1 MQHPIKTT
9 LITAAGFILFAF
21 AASAQVA
28 NPFIGTWDIDL
39 PSSSYGNAP
48 VPKNMSRTYADV
60 GNGSYMF
67 LVVSIGED
75 GSIGGSS
82 ATYRFDMK
90 ETPLASLNQ
99 TNPTTISYTQIND
112 KTVQYTVRV
121 DGRTS
126 QIGAKTISP
135 DGRVLTIA
143 VQSFNAQGDIDNQI
157 LKFNRRR

>member
-1 MQHPIKTT
+1 
-9 LITAAGFILFAF
+9 
-21 AASAQVA
+21 
-28 NPFIGTWDIDL
+28 
-39 PSSSYGNAP
+39 
-48 VPKNMSRTYADV
+48 MSRTYADV
-60 GNGSYMF
+60 GNGSFMF
-67 LVVSIGED
+67 LVVSIAED

-82 ATYRFDMK
+82 ATYKFDQK

-143 VQSFNAQGDIDNQI
+143 VQTFNPQGDIDNQI

>member
-1 MQHPIKTT
+1 MAINPGKLLT
-9 LITAAGFILFAF
+9 FASVVIFTCASF
-21 AASAQVA
+21 AQDL
-28 NPFIGTWDIDL
+28 NPFIGTWDIDHAG
-39 PSSSYGNAP
+39 SNFGSAP
-48 VPKNMSRTYADV
+48 VPKNMSRTYEDV

-67 LVVSIGED
+67 LVVSIAED

-82 ATYRFDMK
+82 ATYKFDSK
-90 ETPLASLNQ
+90 ENPLASLNL
-99 TNPTTISYTQIND
+99 TAPTTISYTQNNE

-121 DGRTS
+121 DGRVS

-143 VQSFNAQGDIDNQI
+143 IQTFTAEGDINNQI